1 MSASPEFGDARRATP
16 GEAASDTP
24 WHMLGAHECL
34 RRLGVDPASG
44 LSADL
49 AAERLARDGPN
60 AIAERA
66 RRPLWRMAL
75 GQFRDFMILVL
86 IAAAIVSGVVGDPQ
100 DSIAIIVIILINAAI
115 GVVQE
120 YRAENAIAALKRMAA
135 PHARVRREGAVET
148 LPTEALVLGDIVLLE
163 AGAIVP
169 ADLRLIESAHLQ
181 CAEAVL
187 TGESAPVDKDAA
199 HVAGAAAPLGE
210 RRGMAYKGTQVTS
223 GRGAGVV
230 VATGSHT
237 EFGRIAGLIARAE
250 EARSPLQ
257 RRLARFGARLAWVV
271 LLICA
276 IVFAAGLL
284 RGESPVLMLLTA
296 VSLAVAAIPEAL
308 PAVISIALAIGAF
321 RMARQHALIRKLPA
335 VETLGSVTFICTDK
349 TGTLTE
355 NRMRV
360 EAAWAASGAPSQELY
375 RALALCNDAQ
385 MGARGAIGDPTE
397 IALMEAAAARGFT
410 KSELEA
416 EAPRLAEL
424 PFSAERRRMSTLHRL
439 DGAYV
444 SVVKGAV
451 ETLAPRLAGALTE
464 HGPAPLD
471 AAAMQREAE
480 RMAGEGL
487 RVMAVAQRCFAEKPE
502 HIEELE
508 EDLVLLGLVGLA
520 DPPRA
525 GVKDAIAV
533 CKAAGV
539 TPVMITGD
547 HAATARA
554 IAMRLGI
561 LDDARDA
568 VMTGDELAML
578 SPADLAERA
587 RKVRVYARVDPAQKI
602 RIVEAL
608 QTEGEYVAMTG
619 DGVND
624 APALKRAEIGIAM
637 GRDGS
642 DVAREAAHMILTDDN
657 FATIVRAIREGR
669 RIYDNV
675 RKFIRYAMTGNSGEI
690 WTIFLAPFLGLPIPL
705 LPIHILWINLVTD
718 GVPGL
723 TLAGERA
730 ERDIMNRPPRA
741 PDESVFAHGMARHI
755 LWVGLLMGLVC
766 ISVQAW
772 AFHTGSPNWQTMV
785 FTVLT
790 LSQLGHCLAIRSER
804 NLVADIGLTSN
815 RPLLWGIA
823 ATALVQIATIYV
835 PFLQPIFHTRPLTA
849 SELALCVAA
858 SCIVFVAVEIE
869 KLLLRRGGRSAPH

>member
-1 MSASPEFGDARRATP
+1 
-16 GEAASDTP
+16 
-24 WHMLGAHECL
+24 
-34 RRLGVDPASG
+34 
-44 LSADL
+44 
-49 AAERLARDGPN
+49 
-60 AIAERA
+60 
-66 RRPLWRMAL
+66 
-75 GQFRDFMILVL
+75 
-86 IAAAIVSGVVGDPQ
+86 
-100 DSIAIIVIILINAAI
+100 
-115 GVVQE
+115 
-120 YRAENAIAALKRMAA
+120 
-135 PHARVRREGAVET
+135 
-148 LPTEALVLGDIVLLE
+148 
-163 AGAIVP
+163 
-169 ADLRLIESAHLQ
+169 
-181 CAEAVL
+181 
-187 TGESAPVDKDAA
+187 
-199 HVAGAAAPLGE
+199 
-210 RRGMAYKGTQVTS
+210 
-223 GRGAGVV
+223 
-230 VATGSHT
+230 
-237 EFGRIAGLIARAE
+237 
-250 EARSPLQ
+250 
-257 RRLARFGARLAWVV
+257 
-271 LLICA
+271 
-276 IVFAAGLL
+276 
-284 RGESPVLMLLTA
+284 MLLTA

-308 PAVISIALAIGAF
+308 PAVISIALAIGAV

-823 ATALVQIATIYV
+823 ATALVQIATLYV

>member
-1 MSASPEFGDARRATP
+1 
-16 GEAASDTP
+16 
-24 WHMLGAHECL
+24 
-34 RRLGVDPASG
+34 
-44 LSADL
+44 
-49 AAERLARDGPN
+49 
-60 AIAERA
+60 
-66 RRPLWRMAL
+66 
-75 GQFRDFMILVL
+75 MILVL

-148 LPTEALVLGDIVLLE
+148 LPTEALVVGDIVLLE

-187 TGESAPVDKDAA
+187 TGESVPVDKDAA
-199 HVAGAAAPLGE
+199 HVAGAAPIGE
-210 RRGMAYKGTQVTS
+210 RHGMAYKGTQVTR

-237 EFGRIAGLIARAE
+237 EFGRIAALITGAE

-257 RRLARFGARLAWVV
+257 RRLARFSARLAWVV

-276 IVFAAGLL
+276 IVFAGGVL
-284 RGESPVLMLLTA
+284 RGESPALMLLTA

-360 EAAWAASGAPSQELY
+360 EAAWAQAASGAPSQEFY

-385 MGARGAIGDPTE
+385 MGARGAVGDPTE
-397 IALMEAAAARGFT
+397 IALMEAADARGLT
-410 KSELEA
+410 KSDLDA

-451 ETLAPRLAGALTE
+451 EALAPRLAGALTE

-471 AAAMQREAE
+471 AAAMHEEAE

-508 EDLVLLGLVGLA
+508 EELVLLGLVGLA
-520 DPPRA
+520 DPPRS
-525 GVKDAIAV
+525 GVKEAIAV
-533 CKAAGV
+533 CKGAGV

-554 IAMRLGI
+554 IATRLGI
-561 LDDARDA
+561 LDDASDA

-587 RKVRVYARVDPAQKI
+587 REVRVYARVDPAQKI

-608 QTEGEYVAMTG
+608 QADGEYVAMTG

-675 RKFIRYAMTGNSGEI
+675 RKFIRYTMTSNSGEI
-690 WTIFLAPFLGLPIPL
+690 WTIFLAPFFGLPIPL

-730 ERDIMNRPPRA
+730 ERDIMSRPPRP

-755 LWVGLLMGLVC
+755 LWVGLLMGVVC
-766 ISVQAW
+766 LSVQAW

-804 NLVADIGLTSN
+804 NLVAEIGLTSN

-823 ATALVQIATIYV
+823 ATAVVQIATIYV
-835 PFLQPIFHTRPLTA
+835 PVLQPIFHTRPLTA

-869 KLLLRRGGRSAPH
+869 KLLLRRGGRLAPTSAT